1 MEVTMQVPKDLKY
14 TKDHEWARVEGATV
28 SVGITDYAQDKLG
41 DVVFIEIENGGTRV
55 KQGEKFGT
63 VESVKSVSDLF
74 SPLSGKITDVNK
86 DLLEHPE
93 YVNKDPYGKAWMIK
107 LAADAVK
114 DEMAQLM
121 DADAYEKYCK
131 EAG

>member
-1 MEVTMQVPKDLKY
+1 MQVPKDLKY

-114 DEMAQLM
+114 DEMSQLM